1 MTKEQLYEAFG
12 NINEKHVEAAEQKP
26 RKKHLWVKW
35 GVLAACLCLVA
46 GGGYCYKLEHP
57 YPKKEVVSGQPQ
69 PAMEHGTEKTGYM
82 EPKWE
87 DLKIYAQYPEL
98 SWNGTGYHA
107 RKGIVL
113 PEQLGNKLSEIT
125 ASAMAEDSIE
135 TGEPV
140 SRERKAALYEIAGI
154 SVECAVAVRYEGE
167 EQCYAA
173 VNYLYY
179 PQTLEQFIADLNLRE
194 NLTFGTA
201 YYSYRK
207 TFSGERATICFE
219 DVDSAK
225 IWELLLANPAAEN
238 VYSEEL
244 LKQERP
250 KKLLGISINI
260 PLLGYENISLAIM
273 DRGYIQTNILDT
285 GKLFYIGEE
294 YTEAFVEYVLKECE
308 GYEII
313 PVYNVTDATEESA
326 TEESA
331 TEAGPT
337 EAPVKHIIEE

>member
-1 MTKEQLYEAFG
+1 MTKEQLYEVFG
-12 NINEKHVEAAEQKP
+12 NINEKHVEAAELKLG
-26 RKKHLWVKW
+26 KKHRWVKW
-35 GVLAACLCLVA
+35 GTLAACFCLVA
-46 GGGYCYKLEHP
+46 GGAYCYKLEHP
-57 YPKKEVVSGQPQ
+57 YPKKEVVSGRPQ
-69 PAMEHGTEKTGYM
+69 PAIEDGTEKTGYT

-87 DLKIYAQYPEL
+87 DLAIYSKYPEL
-98 SWNGTGYHA
+98 SWNGTGYRA
-107 RKGIVL
+107 RKEIVL
-113 PEQLGNKLSEIT
+113 PEQLGDMLSEIT

-140 SRERKAALYEIAGI
+140 IRECKATLFEILGI
-154 SVECAVAVRYEGE
+154 STECAVAVRYEGE

-201 YYSYRK
+201 YYSYK
-207 TFSGERATICFE
+207 KPLSGEHATIHFE
-219 DVDSAK
+219 NVDSAK
-225 IWELLLANPAAEN
+225 IWELLLENPTAEN

-244 LKQERP
+244 LKQEQP
-250 KKLLGISINI
+250 KKLLEISINI

-273 DRGYIQTNILDT
+273 DKGYIQTNILDT
-285 GKLFYIGEE
+285 GKLFYVGEE
-294 YTEAFVEYVLKECE
+294 YTKGFVEYVLKKCK
-308 GYEII
+308 GYEVIT
-313 PVYNVTDATEESA
+313 VYSMEDA

-337 EAPVKHIIEE
+337 EAPVKYIIEE